1 MNKDLSKK
9 INTDYLAVTSGQ
21 EGVRVFDKIK
31 NFIKE
36 CPAFTFQ
43 VKAKIG
49 AGDTLLALLSP
60 LIFKKFNLDFSMF
73 VASLAAADNVQNIA
87 NSKSIN
93 KTQILKSLQSYIK

>member
-1 MNKDLSKK
+1 MRKAKFLAVNAQINAANVGFHTISKYKNSNLVIINENELRHEMRDKEKDLNLLLRDLSKK

-43 VKAKIG
+43 VK
-49 AGDTLLALLSP
+49 D
-60 LIFKKFNLDFSMF
+60 
-73 VASLAAADNVQNIA
+73 
-87 NSKSIN
+87 
-93 KTQILKSLQSYIK
+93 